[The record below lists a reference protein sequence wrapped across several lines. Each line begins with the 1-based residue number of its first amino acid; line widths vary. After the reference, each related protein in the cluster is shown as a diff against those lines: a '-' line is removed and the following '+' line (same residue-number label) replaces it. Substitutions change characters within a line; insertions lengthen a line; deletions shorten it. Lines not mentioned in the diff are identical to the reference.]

1 MERINALIDKIY
13 QQKEQGLSPAQ
24 ILPTVQLLQSEIVKL
39 QQKNGVLGTS
49 KVAVIMP
56 VHSNYHADI
65 AEMPVAEKPGIEK
78 PGVLAQETIK
88 EKPKP
93 GPQEIKVPELPV
105 INREP
110 ETGNGYF
117 LRKPSYEPA
126 PKEELLYKEEP
137 PRKEEFA
144 GPAVTQSNFYHAFDA
159 VEETPTLMQHQP
171 RKEVHELIG
180 EQGESLNDRLKQ
192 EKKEV
197 VHALKDT
204 PIKDLRKGIGI
215 NERFTF
221 VSELFRGD
229 DAMYERSIKTIN
241 GFNILS
247 EAEYWINRELK
258 FKLGWNDNKEEVQHF
273 YHLVRR
279 RFA

>member
-13 QQKEQGLSPAQ
+13 QLKEQGVSPVQ

-56 VHSNYHADI
+56 VQSTYHAEKDVQI
-65 AEMPVAEKPGIEK
+65 AEVPKVEDLMIPAKSE
-78 PGVLAQETIK
+78 QEQKYAPQPK
-88 EKPKP
+88 EVKAPIL
-93 GPQEIKVPELPV
+93 QEEV
-105 INREP
+105 ISNSSN
-110 ETGNGYF
+110 NGYF
-117 LRKPSYEPA
+117 LRKSSIEPEA
-126 PKEELLYKEEP
+126 REESLIKEEP
-137 PRKEEFA
+137 SKKEE
-144 GPAVTQSNFYHAFDA
+144 PAKPAFMQSSFYHAFDA

-171 RKEVHELIG
+171 KKEVHELISDTR
-180 EQGESLNDRLKQ
+180 ESLNDRLKQ

-215 NERFTF
+215 NDRFTF

-279 RFA
+279 RFS

>member
-24 ILPTVQLLQSEIVKL
+24 ILPTVQLLQTEIVKL
-39 QQKNGVLGTS
+39 QQKNSMLGTS

-56 VHSNYHADI
+56 VQSNYHAEM
-65 AEMPVAEKPGIEK
+65 AETPVADLPKVDKMESPVIEIK
-78 PGVLAQETIK
+78 TEQPKQESR
-88 EKPKP
+88 
-93 GPQEIKVPELPV
+93 EIKVPEVPV
-105 INREP
+105 AKPEP
-110 ETGNGYF
+110 ENNNGYF
-117 LRKPSYEPA
+117 LRKPSFEPVQSQ
-126 PKEELLYKEEP
+126 ELLYKEEP
-137 PRKEEFA
+137 VKEEFA
-144 GPAVTQSNFYHAFDA
+144 RPAVTQSNFYHAFDA

-180 EQGESLNDRLKQ
+180 EQVESLNDRLKQ

-215 NERFTF
+215 NDRFTF

>member
-13 QQKEQGLSPAQ
+13 QQKEQGVSPAQ
-24 ILPTVQLLQSEIVKL
+24 ILPNVQLLQSEIVKL
-39 QQKNGVLGTS
+39 QQKNSVLGTS

-56 VHSNYHADI
+56 VHSNYHGEAAALPVVEEPVIKKEIIPVVD
-65 AEMPVAEKPGIEK
+65 PVAEKY
-78 PGVLAQETIK
+78 A
-88 EKPKP
+88 
-93 GPQEIKVPELPV
+93 PQAKQVKVPEMEV
-105 INREP
+105 TTREA
-110 ETGNGYF
+110 ESNNGYF
-117 LRKPSYEPA
+117 LRKPTIETASREQALYNEGPLK
-126 PKEELLYKEEP
+126 KEEA
-137 PRKEEFA
+137 PRS
-144 GPAVTQSNFYHAFDA
+144 AVMQSNFYHAFDA

-171 RKEVHELIG
+171 KKEVHELIG
-180 EQGESLNDRLKQ
+180 DKGESLNDRLKQ

-215 NERFTF
+215 NDRFTF